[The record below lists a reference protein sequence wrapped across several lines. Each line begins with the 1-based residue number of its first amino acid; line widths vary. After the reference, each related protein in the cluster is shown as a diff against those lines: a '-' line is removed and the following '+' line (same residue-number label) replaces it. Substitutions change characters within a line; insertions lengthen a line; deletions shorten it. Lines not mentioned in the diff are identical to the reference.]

1 MDGSDHCYGC
11 FVVDGLQKDG
21 SDHCY
26 GCFRADV
33 CAHCLGWSVSQSGQ
47 RGFTTYSS
55 SNPASRLRQQVILF
69 WKVCD
74 PLDAVSF
81 AGVSVGVL
89 LEDCMKGDG
98 DNNTEAGKEREKF
111 CKTME
116 SFLR

>member
-1 MDGSDHCYGC
+1 M
-11 FVVDGLQKDG
+11 
-21 SDHCY
+21 
-26 GCFRADV
+26 
-33 CAHCLGWSVSQSGQ
+33 
-47 RGFTTYSS
+47 
-55 SNPASRLRQQVILF
+55 ILF